1 MNLFYLISAICFILG
16 LKRLSHPKTARSG
29 NFLAALGMLIAI
41 AATLAS
47 SDVLDFKLI
56 AIGVGIGSLIGL
68 LFATRVQMTEMPQM
82 VAIFNG
88 LGGAASAFVASS
100 EFLGTT
106 EKIQFGDWEST
117 LFMIIGLSVFI
128 GSLTF
133 TGSFVAFGKLQ
144 GFISGRAVTFKG
156 QQALNAIL
164 ALIIASLI
172 ILPGTFFNT
181 PEEFTGHIN
190 AFFVIVALASI
201 LGIGLTIP
209 IGGADMP
216 VVISLLNSYSGIAA
230 AATGFLIDN
239 QALIISGSLVG
250 ASGLILTN
258 IMCKGMNRSLAN
270 VIFGAVGAE
279 SEGGSSDGKE
289 MNIKSYS
296 TTEAAMILDA
306 AEKIII
312 VPGYGLAV
320 AQAQHVAREVAE
332 SLEAMG
338 KTVLYAIHPVAGRM
352 PGHMN
357 VLLAEA
363 NVSYDV
369 LKDLDEINPEF
380 EDCDVALILGAN
392 DVVNPAA
399 RHDQSSPI
407 YGMPILN
414 VDKSR
419 TLIINKRSMNPG
431 FAGVQNELFGYDNS
445 IMVFGDAKDMLNDL
459 LKEVKE
465 L

>member
-1 MNLFYLISAICFILG
+1 MNLFYLISAVCFILG

-47 SDVLDFKLI
+47 SDVLDLQLI
-56 AIGVGIGSLIGL
+56 AIGIGTGAVIGL

-88 LGGAASAFVASS
+88 LGGAASALVASS
-100 EFLGTT
+100 EFF
-106 EKIQFGDWEST
+106 KIDDLSF
-117 LFMIIGLSVFI
+117 IICLSVFI
-128 GSLTF
+128 GTLTF
-133 TGSFVAFGKLQ
+133 SGSFIAFGKLQ
-144 GFISGRAVTFKG
+144 GIVSGRAVTFKG
-156 QQALNAIL
+156 QQALNA
-164 ALIIASLI
+164 LIFAAII
-172 ILPGTFFNT
+172 ILISVNNLEVMSAYNIFYLVVLL
-181 PEEFTGHIN
+181 
-190 AFFVIVALASI
+190 AFM

-279 SEGGSSDGKE
+279 TSGGSSDGKE

-306 AEKIII
+306 AEKVII

-320 AQAQHVAREVAE
+320 AQAQHVAREVADN
-332 SLEAMG
+332 LEAKG
-338 KTVLYAIHPVAGRM
+338 KKVLYAIHPVAGRM

-363 NVSYDV
+363 NVSYDL

-407 YGMPILN
+407 YGMPILD

-419 TLIINKRSMNPG
+419 TVIINKRSMNPG

-459 LKEVKE
+459 LKEIKE